1 MKKMLLIDGNSLLH
15 RAFHALPP
23 LRTSKGVPTNAVYGF
38 LNMLLRIL
46 QEEQPDYVAVAFDKK
61 GPTFRHEEFVE
72 YKSTRPPTPE
82 ELIGQFDLLKEIL
95 KAMNITFFEIDGYEA
110 DDIIGTISKKG
121 EKEGISSIIVTG
133 DKDELQLISR
143 NIKVLVTRKGISDIE
158 AYDLEKINSKYGI
171 SPEAITDLKGLM
183 GDKSDNIPG
192 IPGIGEKTAAKLLQE
207 FGSLENVLEN
217 FDKLKGKLKENIQ
230 KYADQAKDSKYL
242 ATIVTNVPLEFDF
255 DDIKYREPDYDKL
268 MNLLRELEFYSLI
281 DRLSKNTKD
290 NKNIK
295 ETENAADM
303 NFAENNS
310 SLEDVIKLAAIEK
323 RLSILVDAKKKNLK
337 SYKIDGLYICA
348 KDEYA
353 FVSGKLLE
361 KSDVRKTL
369 KQLLEDPA
377 VYKITHD
384 SKFIRNTLRQ
394 LDIDFKC
401 QFDTMLAAYLLESS
415 RPRYDVP
422 LLVTEYL
429 GAAMPDTASFT
440 EQIIHMFALKDVM
453 DDKIKEYDMS
463 KLLYEIEIPLSVVLS
478 DMEHAGIKVDLG
490 KLQELSAKFG
500 EKLDLL
506 TKEIY
511 ELAGTEFNI
520 NSPKQLGEIL
530 FEKLLLPVIK
540 KTKTGYSTD
549 AEVLEKLRPLHPIID
564 KILDYR
570 FVMKMKSTY
579 ADGLAAL
586 VDKETSRI
594 YTSFNQTV
602 TTTGRISSTEPNL
615 QNIPVKTEEGK
626 HIRGVFTADGPG
638 HLLLSGDYS
647 QIELRV
653 LAHMSEDP
661 GLIDSF
667 LKGEDIHTRTA
678 SEVFGVPL
686 EEVTPSLRNKAKAVN
701 FGIIYGISDY
711 GLAQNLGISNQEAKE
726 YIDAYFK
733 RYPKVKDFIRETI
746 ASARIQGYVTTL
758 LNRRRYIPDINSK
771 NYHLRSFAE
780 RTAVNTPIQGSAA
793 DIIKIAMVNV
803 YKALKEN
810 GLGAKILLQVH
821 DELILD
827 SRQEELSKVKDI
839 LKDCMEHAFSLKVPL
854 TVDIHQGY
862 TWEEL

>member
-1 MKKMLLIDGNSLLH
+1 MLLIDGNSLLH

-384 SKFIRNTLRQ
+384 SKFIRNALRQ

-453 DDKIKEYDMS
+453 DGKIKEYDMS

-810 GLGAKILLQVH
+810 GLGTKILLQVH

>member
-1 MKKMLLIDGNSLLH
+1 MLLIDGNSLLH

-46 QEEQPDYVAVAFDKK
+46 QEEHPDYAAVAFDKK
-61 GPTFRHEEFVE
+61 GPTFRHEEFIE

-82 ELIGQFDLLKEIL
+82 ELIGQFELLKEVL

-110 DDIIGTISKKG
+110 DDIIGTISKRG
-121 EKEGISSIIVTG
+121 EKEGISSVIVTG
-133 DKDELQLISR
+133 DKDELQLISC

-158 AYDLEKINSKYGI
+158 TYDLEKIKSKYGI
-171 SPEAITDLKGLM
+171 PPEAITDLKGLM

-192 IPGIGEKTAAKLLQE
+192 IPGIGEKTAAKLLRE

-217 FDKLKGKLKENIQ
+217 SDKLKGKLKENIQ
-230 KYADQAKDSKYL
+230 KYAEQAKDSKYL

-255 DDIKYREPDYDKL
+255 KDITYQEPDYDKL

-281 DRLSKNTKD
+281 DRISKNTKD
-290 NKNIK
+290 NKNAK
-295 ETENAADM
+295 ETENAADI
-303 NFAENNS
+303 NFAENSS

-337 SYKIDGLYICA
+337 SYKIDGLYIYA

-361 KSDVRKTL
+361 KSDVRKNL
-369 KQLLEDPA
+369 KKLLEDPA
-377 VYKITHD
+377 IYKITHD
-384 SKFIRNTLRQ
+384 SKFARNALRQ

-415 RPRYDVP
+415 RPRYDIP

-429 GAAMPDTASFT
+429 GIAMPDTTSFA
-440 EQIIHMFALKDVM
+440 EQIVHMFALKDVM
-453 DDKIKEYDMS
+453 DDRIKEYGMS
-463 KLLYEIEIPLSVVLS
+463 RLLYEVEIPFSVVLS
-478 DMEHAGIKVDLG
+478 DMEHAGIKVDLS

-506 TKEIY
+506 TREIY
-511 ELAGTEFNI
+511 DLAGTEFNI

-549 AEVLEKLRPLHPIID
+549 AEVLEKLRPFHPIID

-667 LKGEDIHTRTA
+667 LKGEDIHQRTA

-711 GLAQNLGISNQEAKE
+711 GLARNLGISNQEAKD

-771 NYHLRSFAE
+771 NYHLRSFSE

-810 GLGAKILLQVH
+810 ELSAKILLQVH

>member
-1 MKKMLLIDGNSLLH
+1 MLLIDGNSLLH

-295 ETENAADM
+295 ETENTADM

-353 FVSGKLLE
+353 FVSGELLE

-384 SKFIRNTLRQ
+384 SKFIRNALRQ

-453 DDKIKEYDMS
+453 DGKIKEYDMS

>member
-1 MKKMLLIDGNSLLH
+1 MLLIDGNSLLH

-281 DRLSKNTKD
+281 DRLSKNIKD
-290 NKNIK
+290 NKNVK

-384 SKFIRNTLRQ
+384 SKFIRNALRQ

-453 DDKIKEYDMS
+453 DGKIKEYDMS
-463 KLLYEIEIPLSVVLS
+463 KLLYEIEIPLSVILS

-810 GLGAKILLQVH
+810 GLSAKILLQVH

>member
-295 ETENAADM
+295 ETENTADM

-353 FVSGKLLE
+353 FVSGELLE

-384 SKFIRNTLRQ
+384 SKFIRNALRQ

-463 KLLYEIEIPLSVVLS
+463 KLLYEVEIPLSVVLS

-810 GLGAKILLQVH
+810 GLSAKILLQVH

>member
-281 DRLSKNTKD
+281 DRLSKNIKD
-290 NKNIK
+290 NKNVK

-384 SKFIRNTLRQ
+384 SKFIRNALRQ

-453 DDKIKEYDMS
+453 DGKIKEYDMS

>member
-353 FVSGKLLE
+353 FVSGELLE

-384 SKFIRNTLRQ
+384 SKFIRNALRQ

-453 DDKIKEYDMS
+453 DGKIKEYDMS

-803 YKALKEN
+803 YKASKEN
-810 GLGAKILLQVH
+810 GLSAKILLQVH